1 MTDELWTRV
10 SSILADK
17 LGPTFAAAEILPE
30 SRLREDLGL
39 SSLRTIDLVITFE
52 DAFDLSIPEDDVA
65 GLRTVGDL
73 VKALQLHI
81 DG

>member
-17 LGPTFAAAEILPE
+17 LGPAFAAADISPE

-52 DAFDLSIPEDDVA
+52 DVFDLSIPEDDVV
-65 GLRTVGDL
+65 GLKTVGDIVESL
-73 VKALQLHI
+73 RMHI
-81 DG
+81 NG

>member
-10 SSILADK
+10 SSIVADK
-17 LGPTFAAAEILPE
+17 LGPSLTAADISPE
-30 SRLREDLGL
+30 NRLREDLGL

-52 DAFDLSIPEDDVA
+52 DIFDISIPEDAVA
-65 GLRTVGDL
+65 GLTTVGDI
-73 VKALQLHI
+73 VEALRSHI

>member
-17 LGPTFAAAEILPE
+17 LGPSFSAADISPE

-52 DAFDLSIPEDDVA
+52 DIFDLSIPEDDVA
-65 GLRTVGDL
+65 GLKTVGDIAEVL
-73 VKALQLHI
+73 RSRI

>member
-10 SSILADK
+10 SSIVADK
-17 LGPTFAAAEILPE
+17 LGPSLTASEISPD

-52 DAFDLSIPEDDVA
+52 DIFDLTIGEDDVA
-65 GLRTVGDL
+65 KLVTVGDI
-73 VKALQLHI
+73 VEAIRSQI

>member
-17 LGPTFAAAEILPE
+17 LGPTFSAADISPE

-52 DAFDLSIPEDDVA
+52 DTFDLSIPEDDVA
-65 GLRTVGDL
+65 GLKTVGDIVETL
-73 VKALQLHI
+73 RMHI
-81 DG
+81 NG